1 MFTYEQDEEAHAYT
15 LKQTLAQVM
24 SGVSMD
30 DIVELVIIDVPA
42 TTRTTASAKTV
53 SSHAGHTSVVAAGT
67 STGAG
72 NSVNNDQQV
81 LNAAPHHGAAHLRAL
96 QTTPVTSAVRASF
109 KVLSFSAYNARQL
122 VTQLQQ
128 SLASGNIFNTLI
140 CNRWCIASEC
150 LPNDVLT
157 FRLLSRF

>member
-1 MFTYEQDEEAHAYT
+1 
-15 LKQTLAQVM
+15 M

-30 DIVELVIIDVPA
+30 DIVELVITDVPA
-42 TTRTTASAKTV
+42 TAKTTASAKTV
-53 SSHAGHTSVVAAGT
+53 SSHAVHTAAIATGT
-67 STGAG
+67 STGAVK
-72 NSVNNDQQV
+72 SVNDDKQV

-128 SLASGNIFNTLI
+128 SLASGIVSTLLFVI
-140 CNRWCIASEC
+140 AGASEC
-150 LPNDVLT
+150 LPDDALT
-157 FRLLSRF
+157 LFLISLF